1 MNYFISSLEP
11 SAPEFL
17 FFYDLYIF
25 IKLLVLSIVYCFPVF
40 VQVSYCIF
48 YSTPSYLKWL
58 FRILFFNLILFFTL
72 QYCIAFAIHQH
83 ASTTGVHMFP
93 ILNSPPTSLPIPS
106 LWVVPAHQP
115 QASSTVHQTWTGDSF
130 HI

>member
-25 IKLLVLSIVYCFPVF
+25 IKLLVLSIVYCFPAF

-48 YSTPSYLKWL
+48 YSTLSYLKWL
-58 FRILFFNLILFFTL
+58 FRILFFFNLILFFTL

-83 ASTTGVHMFP
+83 ESTMGVHVLP
-93 ILNSPPTSLPIPS
+93 ILKAPSHLPPHPIP
-106 LWVVPAHQP
+106 WVIPVHQP
-115 QASSTVHQTWTGDSF
+115 HASCILH
-130 HI
+130 